1 MTVRLAG
8 GAYRALRDR
17 GHLTPGRAV
26 SRATFEA
33 YLAARFGGGDERA
46 GT

>member
-8 GAYRALRDR
+8 GAYRALRDG
-17 GHLTPGRAV
+17 GHLTPGRAAG
-26 SRATFEA
+26 RGTFEA